1 MLIDDKQH
9 SAARRLIRR
18 PSLQASAVSLCFLL
32 CAFLSEWNSFQ
43 TASRVLRQTVDE
55 QLSSV
60 ALLAAHRLDAQL
72 HSTLTQTNQQNGP
85 EYVTV
90 VAPLREML
98 KACPDIK
105 YLYTV
110 RSSPEGPRF
119 AVDAALP
126 MDLDSDGVLDQAQ
139 LAELYESPDPAMVE
153 ALSRRVSTISR
164 EPLTDKWGTF
174 ISAYAPVMNQ
184 AGEMECVLGVDMK
197 ADHYLAKVNQM
208 KSALGVGVTGAL
220 LGSLILGFLIFVVQ
234 STRHRSLVALELN
247 EARFRQF
254 FDLGMMG
261 MAITSPSKGWIEV
274 NQRLCDILGLPRDEL
289 LKKSWAELTHPD
301 DLPADLAQFER
312 VLRGESEGY
321 SLEKRFRRPDG
332 AIVYAE
338 ISARCVRRSD
348 GSIDH
353 FVALIA
359 DIGERKNS
367 EDRLLNSLRQS
378 EAMLWTVSSVA
389 GNPALARGEVPTLA
403 ASITELASET
413 IGADRVSVW
422 LYDEACEQL
431 RCTDLFERAERNH
444 SSSLILRKQDFA
456 AEFEALERA
465 KFVDAHDALNDPRT
479 AGYVDGYL
487 KPFGIKS
494 MLDVVIRTSGR
505 IRGVICFEHV
515 HSSHHW
521 EPFEIAFG
529 CQLADQ
535 IGIAILNSEQRMASE
550 ELVRARDAA
559 QAASQAKS
567 EFLAT
572 MSHEI
577 RTPMNGVIGFTD
589 LLLGTSLNP
598 EQHAYT
604 STIKASADCLLT
616 LIDDI
621 LDFSKIEAGK
631 LVLEHA
637 AFNARDVT
645 TQVLELLSSKAD
657 KQDLELILDWEDS
670 IPADWIGDTA
680 RFRQVLLNLVGNA
693 IKFTLQGHVLVKV
706 QRLENA
712 SVKVEVIDTGI
723 GVPPDS
729 QAQLF
734 TKFTQADS
742 SNTRKFGGTGLG
754 LAICKQLVEL
764 MGGAIGM
771 ESEQGKGSTFW
782 FTHPLPAGSAAP
794 TKAESSSL
802 PGDARLFVVDS
813 IPARRETW
821 MRQFKAWN
829 PEVHGYGSLEETFRA
844 LSTMENPKTGADLF
858 LVDLPSI
865 SADYRTMARVIRSH
879 PRKRPA
885 KFILLAPSRLRAE
898 LANRHSAGD
907 FHAILWKPVL
917 RPVQLRDTIE
927 SALAPSSTRE
937 LPSPAHPPAGTP
949 NTPPRVL
956 VVDQVKTNQVLA
968 DRFLRKAGCQVDL
981 ANSALAATAL
991 AAQHHYDI
999 VLLDC
1004 HLPEM
1009 GAFEAAATIRAGESA
1024 GSTDPRSR
1032 RTAILALTDESP
1044 DNLRPRASAAG
1055 IDELLARPLKPA
1067 DIQEILARYAA

>member
-1 MLIDDKQH
+1 MLNDGKQL

-43 TASRVLRQTVDE
+43 TARRVLRQTVDE
-55 QLSSV
+55 QLGSV
-60 ALLAAHRLDAQL
+60 ALLAAQRLDARL
-72 HSTLTQTNQQNGP
+72 HSTLTQTNQQNGRD
-85 EYVTV
+85 YLNVVT
-90 VAPLREML
+90 PLREML
-98 KACPDIK
+98 KVCPDIK

-110 RSSPEGPRF
+110 RPSPEGPRF

-126 MDLDSDGVLDQAQ
+126 MDLDQDGVLDQAQ
-139 LAELYESPDPAMVE
+139 LMELYESPDPAMLE
-153 ALSRRVSTISR
+153 ALSRQTPTITH
-164 EPLTDKWGTF
+164 EPFTDKWGTF
-174 ISAYAPVMNQ
+174 ISAFAPVKNA

-197 ADHYLAKVNQM
+197 ADHYIHKVDQM
-208 KSALGVGVTGAL
+208 KSALRVGVSGAL
-220 LGSLILGFLIFVVQ
+220 LGSLVIGILIFAVQ
-234 STRHRSLVALELN
+234 NARHRSLIALELN

-274 NQRLCDILGLPRDEL
+274 NPSLCNILGLTRAEL

-301 DLPADLAQFER
+301 DLPADLAQFDR

-321 SLEKRFRRPDG
+321 SLEKRFLRPDG
-332 AIVYAE
+332 TIVNAE

-359 DIGERKNS
+359 DIGERKRS
-367 EDRLLNSLRQS
+367 EERLLNSLRQS

-389 GNPALARGEVPTLA
+389 GNPALARGEVPALA

-444 SSSLILRKQDFA
+444 SSSLILRKEDFA
-456 AEFEALERA
+456 AEFEALECA

-479 AGYVDGYL
+479 AGYVEGYL

-494 MLDVVIRTSGR
+494 VLDVVIRTTGR

-515 HSSHHW
+515 QAKHHW

-535 IGIAILNSEQRMASE
+535 IGIAILNNEQRMASE

-567 EFLAT
+567 DFLAT

-589 LLLGTSLNP
+589 LLLGTPLNP
-598 EQHAYT
+598 EQHTFT

-631 LVLEHA
+631 LVIEHA

-645 TQVLELLSSKAD
+645 TQVLELLASKAD
-657 KQDLELILDWEDS
+657 KQDLELILDWADS
-670 IPADWIGDTA
+670 VPADWIGDTA

-693 IKFTLQGHVLVKV
+693 IKFTLQGHVLVK
-706 QRLENA
+706 LSTMENA
-712 SVKVEVIDTGI
+712 GVRVKVIDTGI
-723 GVPPDS
+723 GIPANA
-729 QAQLF
+729 QTQLF

-764 MGGAIGM
+764 MGGTIGM

-782 FTHPLPAGSAAP
+782 FTHPLPAGSSST
-794 TKAESSSL
+794 TKTEFASL
-802 PGDARLFVVDS
+802 PRDARLFVIDS

-821 MRQFKAWN
+821 ARQINAWN
-829 PEVHGYGSLEETFRA
+829 MEVHSHGSLEEAFRA
-844 LSTMENPKTGADLF
+844 LPTTDASQSGTDIF
-858 LVDLPSI
+858 LVDLPSL
-865 SADYRTMARVIRSH
+865 SADYRAVARMIRSQ
-879 PRKRPA
+879 PRKRPT
-885 KFILLAPSRLRAE
+885 KFILLASSRLRAE
-898 LANRHSAGD
+898 IANRESAD
-907 FHAILWKPVL
+907 EFDAILWKPVL
-917 RPVQLRDTIE
+917 RPAQLHDTIE
-927 SALAPSSTRE
+927 AALAAPSTRA
-937 LPSPAHPPAGTP
+937 LPSPSNPQSGAP

-1004 HLPEM
+1004 HLPGM
-1009 GAFEAAATIRAGESA
+1009 GAFETAATIRAGESA
-1024 GSTDPRSR
+1024 GSTEHRPR

-1055 IDELLARPLKPA
+1055 IDQLLARPLKPT
-1067 DIQEILARYAA
+1067 DVQEILARYAA